1 MTGVPT
7 ASSEAALTRM
17 KRQRQRDT
25 KPEMAIRRELHQRGR
40 RYRVH
45 LAVFDKRRRHDIVFS
60 SSRVVVDVRGC
71 FWHGCPIHG
80 TMPKEHSKW
89 WRDKIEAN
97 QRRDLDT
104 ERRLADA
111 GWKLVVVWEHDD
123 PTSAADEIEVE
134 LESAFKGSP

>member
-1 MTGVPT
+1 
-7 ASSEAALTRM
+7 
-17 KRQRQRDT
+17 
-25 KPEMAIRRELHQRGR
+25 
-40 RYRVH
+40 
-45 LAVFDKRRRHDIVFS
+45 
-60 SSRVVVDVRGC
+60 
-71 FWHGCPIHG
+71 
-80 TMPKEHSKW
+80 MPKEHSKW